1 MTAARRNGKDEAA
14 DNSLKAAAKMAP
26 PEEAGRHEPTMA
38 GNYRPKALASRNA
51 VKIFVIAGEESGDR
65 LGAALMA
72 ALTARAAGP
81 VTFAGIG
88 GAAMAECGLASLFPI
103 DELAIN
109 GFVAVPARLP
119 LIVRRIREAAAAVI
133 AARPDV
139 LVIIDSPDFTHR
151 VARRVRAAAPEIPIV
166 DYVSPTIWAWR
177 PGRAAA
183 MRRYVDHVLALLPF
197 EPEAHRR
204 LSGPPCTFVGHP
216 LAEAVGT
223 LRPSSEEQRR
233 REAAPP
239 LLLVLP
245 GSRGGEIYRH
255 LATFGQAIALVQERT
270 GGAEVVV
277 PTVPHLFDRVTGE
290 TATWPVAPTIVVEP
304 ARKWAAFRQARA
316 ALAASGTVTLELA
329 LAQVPSVI
337 AYKVA
342 LVEEAI
348 ARMLATTRT
357 IGLANIIL
365 GETVMPE
372 LLQREASPARLA
384 DALLAIIG
392 DGPARRRQLDAFAR
406 LDGIMEIGS
415 AAPSARAAAIVLEL
429 ARGGAKCDL
438 ARPRA

>member
-1 MTAARRNGKDEAA
+1 MTGVSGNGNAGASVLQTAAPE
-14 DNSLKAAAKMAP
+14 SLW
-26 PEEAGRHEPTMA
+26 AGTQEP
-38 GNYRPKALASRNA
+38 GHSVHRSALN
-51 VKIFVIAGEESGDR
+51 IFIIAGEESGDR

-72 ALTARAAGP
+72 AITAQAAGP
-81 VTFAGIG
+81 AVFTGIG
-88 GAAMAECGLASLFPI
+88 GTAMSGCGLASLFPI

-109 GFVAVPARLP
+109 GFVAIPARLP
-119 LIVRRIREAAAAVI
+119 LIVRRIRETAAAVI

-139 LVIIDSPDFTHR
+139 LVIVDSPDFTHR

-166 DYVSPTIWAWR
+166 DYVSPTVWAWR

-204 LSGPPCTFVGHP
+204 LGGPPCTFVGHP
-216 LAEAVGT
+216 LAEAVAT
-223 LRPSSEEQRR
+223 LRPNAEERER

-245 GSRGGEIYRH
+245 GSRGGEISRH
-255 LATFGQAIALVQERT
+255 LATFGQAIALVRE
-270 GGAEVVV
+270 GIGDAEIVL
-277 PTVPHLFDRVTGE
+277 PTVPHLLDRVVGE
-290 TATWPVAPTIVVEP
+290 TADWPVAPAIIVEP
-304 ARKWAAFRQARA
+304 VRKWAAFRQARA

-365 GETVMPE
+365 GQTVMPE
-372 LLQREASPARLA
+372 LLQRQATPARLA
-384 DALLAIIG
+384 QALVALIG
-392 DGPARRRQLDAFAR
+392 DTPARRRQLDAFAR
-406 LDGIMEIGS
+406 LDAIMEIGS

-438 ARPRA
+438 ATPRA